1 MEIKDVLVKVKG
13 TLSGFKV
20 QTVLIVLLSITVAT
34 LGWTAYWK
42 PKSVDTQRML
52 SELRE
57 TLTEKFDQSIKE
69 RDVKIKDLSNRLIV
83 SNGKYKAL
91 VKKQKELR
99 DASAKIELP
108 KTNKE
113 LRARFVALGFPPR

>member
-1 MEIKDVLVKVKG
+1 MEIKDVLVKVKR
-13 TLSGFKV
+13 TLSRFKV
-20 QTVLIVLLSITVAT
+20 QTVLIVLLSIAVAS

-42 PKSVDTQRML
+42 PKPVDTQRML

-57 TLTEKFDQSIKE
+57 MLTKQFDQSIKD

-83 SNGKYKAL
+83 SDGKYKVL
-91 VKKQKELR
+91 IKKQKELR

-113 LRARFVALGFPPR
+113 LRSRFIALGFPPR